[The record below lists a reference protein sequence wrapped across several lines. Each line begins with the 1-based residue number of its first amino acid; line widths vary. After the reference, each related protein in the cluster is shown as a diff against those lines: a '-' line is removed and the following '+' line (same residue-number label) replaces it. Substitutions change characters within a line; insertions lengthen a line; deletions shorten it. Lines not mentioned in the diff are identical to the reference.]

1 MIRLFVTVSDVAAV
15 MAAGYTTIRV
25 YTDISETGTFTTLD
39 GTIALVAATVSYEYT
54 DLDGSNA
61 TWYKTCYFGAVPGEG
76 AKSDARRGETR
87 AAYAT
92 VKELRAE
99 MNLDATTDDLTLA
112 RLLDAA
118 AMNIDRACGVYR
130 PGFQYFIAA
139 VTATAR
145 EYPGSGLQY
154 QRIDSCVE
162 ISATGVAVK
171 DSVTDTTYTTWAST
185 DWIPYSGSH
194 TFPNFN
200 DLPYTGI
207 MIEPAGDYATFTSGC
222 YGSKAYY
229 FRPYEDDLAPRRQGG
244 RMTPT
249 VQVTARW
256 GYSDTVPPDILE
268 ANIMQVVRWYKILQG
283 GMTDSIGSPDLGTLL
298 YTKSLHPDVA
308 RILHDGRYMKLA
320 LGTR

>member
-1 MIRLFVTVSDVAAV
+1 MIRLFVTVSDVSAV
-15 MAAGYTTIRV
+15 MAAGYTVIRV
-25 YTDISETGTFTTLD
+25 YTDVSETGTFTTLD
-39 GTIALVAATVSYEYT
+39 GTITLVAATVSYEYT
-54 DLDGSNA
+54 DLDGTSA
-61 TWYKTCYFGAVPGEG
+61 TWYKTCYWGAVPGEG

-118 AMNIDRACGVYR
+118 ATNIDRACGVYR

-145 EYPGSGLQY
+145 AFPGSGLQY
-154 QRIDSCVE
+154 QRIDPCVE
-162 ISATGVAVK
+162 ITLVAVK
-171 DSVTDTTYTTWAST
+171 DSVTDTTYTSWTPT
-185 DWIPYSGSH
+185 DWMAYSGSH

-200 DLPYTGI
+200 DLPYTAI
-207 MIEPAGDYATFTSGC
+207 MIEPGGDYAVFTSGG
-222 YGSKAYY
+222 YGTRASY
-229 FRPYEDDLAPRRQGG
+229 FPPQGDGLTPYRQGG

-268 ANIMQVVRWYKILQG
+268 ANIMQAARWYKVLQG
-283 GMTDSIGSPDLGTLL
+283 GMTDSIGSPDLGTLM
-298 YTKSLHPDVA
+298 YTKALHPDVA
-308 RILHDGRYMKLA
+308 RILHDGGYKKLA
-320 LGTR
+320 LGVK